1 MADQGS
7 AELTAVVAALAGLRR
22 GQVFTVLGPSRS
34 TAGVDE
40 SALLAA
46 ALSAAAGGDACLAGP
61 VEVAE
66 AVARRAHDV
75 PSAVA
80 RLRPGGRLVAVAADG
95 GGARRTAAAHG
106 LLPAHVASMPG
117 RLAWS
122 AVLPGAEPAAGT

>member
-7 AELTAVVAALAGLRR
+7 AELTAVVAALAGVRR

-34 TAGVDE
+34 TTGVDE

-61 VEVAE
+61 VEVA
-66 AVARRAHDV
+66 VVLRAHDV

>member
-7 AELTAVVAALAGLRR
+7 AELTAVVAALAGVRR

-34 TAGVDE
+34 TTGVDE

-61 VEVAE
+61 VEVA
-66 AVARRAHDV
+66 VALRAHDV

-122 AVLPGAEPAAGT
+122 AVPPGAEPAAGT

>member
-1 MADQGS
+1 M
-7 AELTAVVAALAGLRR
+7 
-22 GQVFTVLGPSRS
+22 
-34 TAGVDE
+34 
-40 SALLAA
+40 
-46 ALSAAAGGDACLAGP
+46 
-61 VEVAE
+61 
-66 AVARRAHDV
+66 RAHDV

-106 LLPAHVASMPG
+106 LLLAHVAPMPG